1 MPTLNEEENV
11 GNVITTIKDALMV
24 RVPLVD
30 EMVLID
36 SNSTDRTR
44 EIAEGLGV
52 PVHIHQ
58 ETLSKYGARRG
69 KGEALWKSLYCTRGD
84 IVIWIDT
91 DIVNI
96 HPRFVYGLIAPL
108 LLRPEIQFVKG
119 FYRRPIKVGNK
130 MQAGGGGRVTEL
142 TARPLINLFY
152 PELSGIVQPLSGEY
166 GGRRAVLEQL
176 PFYSGYGVEIG
187 LLIDVFDRFGIG
199 AIAQVDLQE
208 RIHHNQSLEA
218 LSKMSFAIIQA
229 VMHKLESRFG
239 QSIVEN
245 VNRTMKLISYEK
257 ERFYLDVEEIA
268 EKERPPMLEIPEYL
282 SLLKS
287 RETPTDQ

>member
-1 MPTLNEEENV
+1 M
-11 GNVITTIKDALMV
+11 
-24 RVPLVD
+24 
-30 EMVLID
+30 
-36 SNSTDRTR
+36 
-44 EIAEGLGV
+44 
-52 PVHIHQ
+52 
-58 ETLSKYGARRG
+58 
-69 KGEALWKSLYCTRGD
+69 
-84 IVIWIDT
+84 
-91 DIVNI
+91 
-96 HPRFVYGLIAPL
+96 
-108 LLRPEIQFVKG
+108 
-119 FYRRPIKVGNK
+119 
-130 MQAGGGGRVTEL
+130 
-142 TARPLINLFY
+142 
-152 PELSGIVQPLSGEY
+152 
-166 GGRRAVLEQL
+166 LEQL